1 MKSLLVGARAP
12 RAAAWFKP
20 RGAAILMYHS
30 IAENPAAT
38 SDGIGVSQSRE
49 AFEAHMRELARRFQP
64 VTVERIARF
73 AAGEGDLPPRAVAV
87 TFDDG
92 FLDNYELA
100 LPILERYGI
109 PATFYILAGAVD
121 RAAPPWYCRI
131 RRAFSRTPQSNW
143 ADPVM
148 GRRFSL
154 TMPESRQEALQYAWN
169 AGAAMTGAG
178 QEEFVRRIENEL
190 ETFLPAA
197 EAPMMTW
204 DQVRRLRKA
213 GHIAGAHTMS
223 HPNLAHIPLDEVE
236 REVTQSKARL
246 EAELGEPVDHFS
258 YPHPALNPQWNAATM
273 EALARA
279 GYKSAALTTSGL
291 VRRGDSPLALR
302 RIYAADALRQW
313 TWNLEI
319 TFLGARA

>member
-1 MKSLLVGARAP
+1 MKSTLVRTGALRT
-12 RAAAWFKP
+12 AARFKR

-38 SDGIGVSQSRE
+38 SDGIGVSQSK
-49 AFEAHMRELARRFQP
+49 AVFEAHMRELARRFQP
-64 VTVERIARF
+64 VTIERIARF
-73 AAGEGDLPPRAVAV
+73 ASGEADLPPRAVAV

-100 LPILERYGI
+100 LPILRRYGI

-131 RRAFSRTPQSNW
+131 RRAFSRTPK
-143 ADPVM
+143 ADWVDPLS

-154 TMPESRQEALQYAWN
+154 AAPGPKQEALQYAWD
-169 AGAAMTGAG
+169 AGAAMTGAR
-178 QEEFVRRIENEL
+178 QEEFVRGVEKDL

-204 DQVRRLRKA
+204 DQVRGLRKA

-223 HPNLAHIPLDEVE
+223 HPNLAHIPPDEVE
-236 REVTQSKARL
+236 REVSQSKARL

-258 YPHPALNPQWNAATM
+258 YPHPALNPQWNAATT

-302 RIYAADALRQW
+302 RIYAADDLRQW
-313 TWNLEI
+313 EWNLEI